1 MAKVKINGNDI
12 EVADGLT
19 ILQACEEAGLEIPRF
34 CYHDRLS
41 IAGNCRMCL
50 VDVEGSPKPVASCA
64 MPIND
69 GMSIHTNTQSVKK
82 AREGVMEFLLINHPL
97 DCPVCD
103 QGGEC
108 DLQDQTVAFGPENSR
123 FEENKRSVD
132 EKHMGPLI
140 KTYMTRCIHCTRC
153 IRFAD
158 EVAGVNQLGAVNR
171 GENMEITTYLEKSI
185 DSELSANIVDLCPV
199 GALTSKPYQ
208 FEARPWELKKTQTI
222 DVMDGVG
229 SNVRVDTYG
238 WKVKRVLPVLNE
250 DINEEW
256 ISDKTRYACDGLLN
270 QRLDTPLIKKDNKF
284 TEISW
289 NEALGNLKEDLLTT
303 KPEEVAFLLGD
314 FVDLETAYL
323 TKKLADDLN
332 IKTIEC
338 RQEGC
343 KIPFNHRSQF
353 LFNSKIKGIDETD
366 CILII
371 GSNIREEAAII
382 NSRIRKNI
390 VSKNIPIALIGNN
403 VDLTYDYDYLGNDI
417 NIITDILNE
426 KNPFS
431 DELLRAKKPM
441 VIIGQSVLNR
451 DDSLQIYSLLETF
464 TDKFNLIQDEW
475 NGFNILQLTAARAG
489 GLEVGAFQRSQS
501 LDDILDSS
509 TDKYRIIISI
519 GADEVNYDKL
529 SNSKIIYIGTHGDRG
544 ANAAQLILP
553 SAAYTEKDSIYIN
566 TEGRVQFANKAS
578 FPPGDAKEDWKIINQ
593 LSELMKL
600 DWSFISQT
608 DVRDAI
614 FSDFPH
620 LTEDFNELSNGFI
633 KILDNKTK
641 DENEFV
647 PKDTRSIKEKK
658 SDTLN
663 GNIKEFEE
671 NSAQKIFKSY
681 WKDLNDRQREYLRKY
696 NYPESWSE
704 FTEYFGFKVVN
715 DIKKKNNV
723 ILPYE
728 ESYAKSLGKSWDDLT
743 YNQKKWAYTKR
754 NKNNLIGLAD
764 DATFTPEGI
773 VVLNDNQEAYYAEPK
788 EIFFENKSLT
798 LSINDFYI
806 NDSISRHSN
815 TMAECSR
822 ARNEIRN
829 PIKVKAS

>member
-371 GSNIREEAAII
+371 GSNVREEAAII

-764 DATFTPEGI
+764 DAIFTPEGI